1 VAFTRRH
8 RGDRDIMLLDG
19 ADVKPFVTN
28 PRGQDA
34 HATWSSDGR
43 RLVFETGG
51 AVDLCRADVRPL
63 LLR

>member
-1 VAFTRRH
+1 
-8 RGDRDIMLLDG
+8 MLLDG

>member
-1 VAFTRRH
+1 MFIRFVQ
-8 RGDRDIMLLDG
+8 GNG
-19 ADVKPFVTN
+19 AYPLVVN

-34 HATWSSDGR
+34 HASWSSDGR

-51 AVDLCRADVRPL
+51 AVDLHRADVRPL